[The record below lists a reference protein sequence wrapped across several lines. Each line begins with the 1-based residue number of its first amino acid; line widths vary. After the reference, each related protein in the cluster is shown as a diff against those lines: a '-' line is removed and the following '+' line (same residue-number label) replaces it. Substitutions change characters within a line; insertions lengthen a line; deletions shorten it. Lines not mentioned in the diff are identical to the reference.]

1 MTQIYILHEDTSGG
15 IADKENNVSNTDF
28 EDITEQL
35 HTIADYCRYG
45 ASLFNQAELFYGHG
59 SDNALSEA
67 FTLVMFS
74 LSLSEDMSDEV
85 MNCRLLKQEKQNILT
100 LFQQRVDTQQPVAYI
115 TNLAYFARLPFYVD
129 ERVLVPRSPIGEL
142 IENHFAPYFSE
153 KKSPQR
159 ILDLCTGSG
168 CIAIACAS
176 YFPEAEVDAVD
187 LSIDALDVAQLNI
200 ENHGLSEQ
208 VIPIQSD
215 VFSGVVGQKYDL
227 IVTNPPYVDQ
237 EDIDSLPAEF
247 THEPEM
253 GLGCGEDGLDIVRVI
268 LAESALHLNDDGIL
282 ICEVGTSQYHV
293 EALYPEVDFTW
304 LSFERGGHGVF
315 TLNKAQLEKYAEL
328 FIAAVIH

>member
-1 MTQIYILHEDTSGG
+1 VTEFELTKANFSNECDEVSQQLQTV
-15 IADKENNVSNTDF
+15 ADF
-28 EDITEQL
+28 
-35 HTIADYCRYG
+35 CRYG

-59 SDNALSEA
+59 NDNAFSEA
-67 FTLVMFS
+67 LTLVMHA
-74 LSLSEDMSDEV
+74 LSLPENLTEQV
-85 MNCRLLKQEKQNILT
+85 MTCRLLKQEKLAILA
-100 LFQQRVDTQQPVAYI
+100 LFDQRVTEQVPVAYI
-115 TNLAYFARLPFYVD
+115 TNLTYFAQLPFYVD

-142 IENHFAPYFSE
+142 IEQHFSPYFSE
-153 KKSPQR
+153 DRAPSR

-187 LSIDALDVAQLNI
+187 LSADALNVAQINI

-215 VFSGVVGQKYDL
+215 VFSGVEGLSYDL

-237 EDIDSLPAEF
+237 DDIDSLPTEY

-268 LAESALHLNDDGIL
+268 LAQSAQHLNENGIL
-282 ICEVGTSQYHV
+282 ICEVGNSQYHV
-293 EALYPEVDFTW
+293 EAVYPQVDFTW
-304 LSFERGGHGVF
+304 LTFERGGHGVF
-315 TLNKAQLEKYAEL
+315 MLTKAQLEKFSAL
-328 FIAAVIH
+328 FIAALK